1 LKERG
6 WHDFLALVMV
16 FWLFGHGFLGMVF
29 CEARSHGCHT
39 ICILGLAGKSLRLFS
54 STCTLSISV
63 VRVLSFKTVLST
75 KKTDEVRFEMNQ
87 KEEIIVSRR
96 EVLKL
101 SAAGVSLAALPGV
114 LLAGAEEDITGMTA
128 VELSVAIKSRQVSCV
143 EVMNTFLARIER
155 VNPDFNA
162 IVSLRSSEELLAEA
176 KTCDDELNAGHY
188 RGWMHGMPHAAKDL
202 VNVKGLPTTR
212 GSPIFKDN
220 VVQKDS
226 LHIARIRNAGAVFVG
241 KTNVPEFG
249 LGSHTYNN
257 VFGASL
263 NPYDGKSTPGGSSGG
278 AAAALRLNLVPVAD
292 GSDLM
297 GSLRNPA
304 AFCNVIGFRPGPGV
318 VPLTNNFMEELPCN
332 GPMARN
338 VTDTAKLL
346 STMAGYDRRYPK
358 SVPIDPATYAAPLK
372 RDFKGT
378 RIGWLGDFNGYLAT
392 EPGVL
397 DVCTKALGSFR
408 DIGCEVDEA
417 DLGYPM
423 DKLWQTWLTFR
434 HWLNRNAAAPI
445 YADES
450 KLALL
455 KPEMVWE
462 IENGLKLTARDIFQA
477 SVARA
482 EWYST
487 LVTAFDKYDYLVL
500 PTAQVFPFSAETHWP
515 KEINGLAMDTYHRW
529 MEIVIMGTL
538 SGCPVINVPAGFGKK
553 GLPMGLQIIAPRH
566 HDFSALQ
573 VAYAYEQASRWNLG
587 SGPVA

>member
-1 LKERG
+1 
-6 WHDFLALVMV
+6 
-16 FWLFGHGFLGMVF
+16 
-29 CEARSHGCHT
+29 
-39 ICILGLAGKSLRLFS
+39 
-54 STCTLSISV
+54 
-63 VRVLSFKTVLST
+63 
-75 KKTDEVRFEMNQ
+75 MNQ
-87 KEEIIVSRR
+87 KEEMNVSRR
-96 EVLKL
+96 HVLKL
-101 SAAGVSLAALPGV
+101 GAVGIGTAAMPGV
-114 LLAGAEEDITGMTA
+114 LLAGSEQAITDMTA
-128 VELSVAIKSRQVSCV
+128 VELSLAIKSRKISCV
-143 EVMNTFLARIER
+143 EVMKTFLARIER
-155 VNPDFNA
+155 VNPNFNV
-162 IVSLRSSEELLAEA
+162 IVSLRSFEELFAEA
-176 KTCDDELNAGHY
+176 KTCDEELNAGHY
-188 RGWMHGMPHAAKDL
+188 RGWMHGMPHAVKDL
-202 VNVKGLPTTR
+202 ANAKGLLTTR

-220 VVQKDS
+220 IAEKDS
-226 LHIARIRNAGAVFVG
+226 LHIARIRNARAVFIG

-249 LGSHTYNN
+249 LGSQTYNS
-257 VFGASL
+257 VFGPSL

-318 VPLTNNFMEELPCN
+318 VPLSNNFMEELPCN

-338 VTDTAKLL
+338 VTDTAMLL
-346 STMAGYDRRYPK
+346 STMAGYDHLYPK
-358 SVPIDPATYAAPLK
+358 TVLVDPATYSAPLK

-397 DVCTKALGSFR
+397 DVCTKALNSFR

-434 HWLNRNAAAPI
+434 HWLNRSGFASL
-445 YADES
+445 YANKS
-450 KLALL
+450 LRAQL
-455 KPEMVWE
+455 KPELIWE
-462 IENGLKLTARDIFQA
+462 IENGLKLTAFDIFQA
-477 SVARA
+477 SAARA
-482 EWYST
+482 EWYRT

-500 PTAQVFPFSAETHWP
+500 PTAQVFPFSAQTHWP
-515 KEINGLAMDTYHRW
+515 KEIDGRTMDTYHRW

-538 SGCPVINVPAGFGKK
+538 SGCPVINVPAGFGDK